1 MSTQRFLNLTT
12 LMLTIGVLLCSCT
25 KGKTRYEVEYTFDNT
40 IYQSEFLEV
49 WEVDSIGNSCG
60 KMRCDR
66 HKLDTIIIDG
76 EPHEIAH
83 GKVKDVA
90 SKGMVGLKIFLTG
103 FRPFAG
109 SYKTDTTFMLH
120 LGEDNRFYVSDDIKW
135 LPTD

>member
-1 MSTQRFLNLTT
+1 MTTRRVLTLTT
-12 LMLTIGVLLCSCT
+12 LMLTIGVLLGSCY
-25 KGKTRYEVEYTFDNT
+25 KEKTRYEVEYTFDNT

-49 WEVDSIGNSCG
+49 WEVDSIGNGCR

-90 SKGMVGLKIFLTG
+90 SQGIVGLKIFLTG

-109 SYKTDTTFMLH
+109 SYKTDTTFMLN

>member
-1 MSTQRFLNLTT
+1 MTTRRDLYLTT
-12 LMLTIGVLLCSCT
+12 LMLTIGMLLGSCS
-25 KGKTRYEVEYTFDNT
+25 KEKTRYEVEYTFDNT

-90 SKGMVGLKIFLTG
+90 SQGMVGLKIFLTG

-109 SYKTDTTFMLH
+109 SYKTDTTFMLN
-120 LGEDNRFYVSDDIKW
+120 LGEDNKFYISDDIKW
-135 LPTD
+135 ISTN